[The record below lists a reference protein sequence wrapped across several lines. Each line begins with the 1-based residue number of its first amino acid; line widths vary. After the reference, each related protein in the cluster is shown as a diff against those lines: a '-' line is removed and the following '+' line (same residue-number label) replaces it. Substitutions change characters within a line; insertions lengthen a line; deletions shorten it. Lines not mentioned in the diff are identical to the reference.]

1 MTVARCNNGKRECDN
16 MELKDF
22 MNMNKLQEIQ
32 NNFSEATGLA
42 AIAVGKNGEYITEG
56 SNFTDFCM
64 KYTRGSKEGN
74 RRCVKCDN
82 ECSGTYFCHAGLMDF
97 SVDIVVNGEKMGAI
111 IGGQVLPKQPDEEEF
126 RNTAKELGIDPEKY
140 IQALRKVPVSTEKRI
155 RSSANLLGIIVNQ
168 LVNLEYFKHVNAGR
182 LDKVKDEISKSG
194 ELIAEINDNTGH
206 LKGIANRQT
215 ILSLNATIE
224 AARSRL
230 IQKQKLWAHCQCSG
244 DCDSLSLSTG
254 EVPWIVV
261 CPIYHAD
268 SSQLFQSNLLGFF
281 LRLLLNHN
289 QSFFYIF
296 KGCLSF
302 KKIKGLKYHSCILS
316 QM

>member
-1 MTVARCNNGKRECDN
+1 

-22 MNMNKLQEIQ
+22 MDMKKLQKIQ

-182 LDKVKDEISKSG
+182 LDKVKNEISKSG
-194 ELIAEINDNTGH
+194 ELISTINDKTSH

-224 AARSRL
+224 AARSGEAGKGFAVVAKSMQELSGQSAAIYNDIEKSVEEITRL
-230 IQKQKLWAHCQCSG
+230 MSDI
-244 DCDSLSLSTG
+244 STAF
-254 EVPWIVV
+254 EE
-261 CPIYHAD
+261 
-268 SSQLFQSNLLGFF
+268 S
-281 LRLLLNHN
+281 
-289 QSFFYIF
+289 
-296 KGCLSF
+296 K
-302 KKIKGLKYHSCILS
+302 
-316 QM
+316 

>member
-1 MTVARCNNGKRECDN
+1 

-111 IGGQVLPKQPDEEEF
+111 IGGRYYPNSRMKRNSVILPK
-126 RNTAKELGIDPEKY
+126 
-140 IQALRKVPVSTEKRI
+140 
-155 RSSANLLGIIVNQ
+155 
-168 LVNLEYFKHVNAGR
+168 NLELTLKNTYRHF
-182 LDKVKDEISKSG
+182 VKYRSVLRREYDHLLICW
-194 ELIAEINDNTGH
+194 EL
-206 LKGIANRQT
+206 
-215 ILSLNATIE
+215 S
-224 AARSRL
+224 
-230 IQKQKLWAHCQCSG
+230 
-244 DCDSLSLSTG
+244 
-254 EVPWIVV
+254 
-261 CPIYHAD
+261 
-268 SSQLFQSNLLGFF
+268 
-281 LRLLLNHN
+281 
-289 QSFFYIF
+289 
-296 KGCLSF
+296 
-302 KKIKGLKYHSCILS
+302 
-316 QM
+316 

>member
-1 MTVARCNNGKRECDN
+1 
-16 MELKDF
+16 
-22 MNMNKLQEIQ
+22 
-32 NNFSEATGLA
+32 
-42 AIAVGKNGEYITEG
+42 
-56 SNFTDFCM
+56 M

-111 IGGQVLPKQPDEEEF
+111 IGGQVLPKQ
-126 RNTAKELGIDPEKY
+126 PEKY

-224 AARSRL
+224 AARSGEAGKGFAVVAKSMQELSGQSASIYNDIEKSVGEITRL
-230 IQKQKLWAHCQCSG
+230 MSDI
-244 DCDSLSLSTG
+244 STAF
-254 EVPWIVV
+254 EE
-261 CPIYHAD
+261 
-268 SSQLFQSNLLGFF
+268 S
-281 LRLLLNHN
+281 
-289 QSFFYIF
+289 
-296 KGCLSF
+296 K
-302 KKIKGLKYHSCILS
+302 
-316 QM
+316 